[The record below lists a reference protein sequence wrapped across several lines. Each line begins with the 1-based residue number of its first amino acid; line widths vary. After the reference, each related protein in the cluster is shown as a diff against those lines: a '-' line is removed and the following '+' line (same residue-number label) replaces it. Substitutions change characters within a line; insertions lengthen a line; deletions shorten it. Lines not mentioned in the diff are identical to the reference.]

1 MCVIVAKEKNVGLP
15 TYKQLL
21 NCFEYNNDGAG
32 FMYVNNGKVV
42 IDKGY
47 MTWKKFYKRYQ
58 KLCRKFNNFENQS
71 LIMHFRIGTSSGNT
85 PQNTHPYPI
94 SNKVNDLHRL
104 YTKTDLGMV
113 HNGIIHDYTP
123 KDKLSNTNDTQEFI
137 LKYVSTLYNH
147 YPKFYKDKYIMN
159 GLDDITDSKLAF
171 MDTTGYIYYVGNFID
186 EEGIK
191 FSNSSY
197 EDWETLYYPTMKY
210 GTSQHSYY
218 NDNAYYDSLIDKY
231 EKKEEE
237 LIALESNWYVEYDG
251 KWEEV
256 GDRVMCWDT
265 ISGELYEFTGGRK
278 QLISEDVI
286 VYDENY
292 EFVY

>member
-1 MCVIVAKEKNVGLP
+1 MCIIVAKEKNVGLP
-15 TYKQLL
+15 TYNQLL

-32 FMYVNNGKVV
+32 FMYVKNGKVI

-47 MTWKKFYKRYQ
+47 MTWNKFYKRYK

-94 SNKVNDLHRL
+94 SNKVEDLHKL
-104 YTKTDLGMV
+104 YVKTDLGMV

-123 KDKLSNTNDTQEFI
+123 TDKFTNTNDTQEFI

-147 YPKFYKDKYIMN
+147 YPKFYKNKYIMN
-159 GLDDITDSKLAF
+159 GLSDITNSKLAF
-171 MDTTGYIYYVGNFID
+171 MDTTGYIYYVGDFID
-186 EEGIK
+186 EKGIK
-191 FSNSSY
+191 FSNSTY
-197 EDWETLYYPTMKY
+197 QDWEAFYYPIMKY
-210 GTSQHSYY
+210 DCH
-218 NDNAYYDSLIDKY
+218 DSSTD
-231 EKKEEE
+231 KEE
-237 LIALESNWYVEYDG
+237 LMALESNWYVEYDG

-256 GDRVMCWDT
+256 GDRVMLWDLNNYHLYEM
-265 ISGELYEFTGGRK
+265 ISGKRELIDDYAT
-278 QLISEDVI
+278 

-292 EFVY
+292 EFVC

>member
-1 MCVIVAKEKNVGLP
+1 MCIIVAKEKNVGLP

-21 NCFEYNNDGAG
+21 NCFEYNSDGAG
-32 FMYVNNGKVV
+32 FMYVKNGKVV

-85 PQNTHPYPI
+85 PQNTHPYPV
-94 SNKVNDLHRL
+94 SNKVDDLHKL
-104 YTKTDLGMV
+104 YIKTDLGMV

-171 MDTTGYIYYVGNFID
+171 MDTTGYIYYVGDFI
-186 EEGIK
+186 EENGVK

-197 EDWETLYYPTMKY
+197 EDWNKWWNY
-210 GTSQHSYY
+210 GF
-218 NDNAYYDSLIDKY
+218 NDSLLTYKSDYDCDGYIEED
-231 EKKEEE
+231 EE
-237 LIALESNWYVEYDG
+237 LLPLESNWYVEYDG
-251 KWEEV
+251 KYELV
-256 GDRVMCWDT
+256 GDRNLLWDT
-265 ISGELYEFTGGRK
+265 TTGKLYEFTLDDK
-278 QLISEDVI
+278 MLIHNDVV

>member
-1 MCVIVAKEKNVGLP
+1 
-15 TYKQLL
+15 
-21 NCFEYNNDGAG
+21 
-32 FMYVNNGKVV
+32 
-42 IDKGY
+42 
-47 MTWKKFYKRYQ
+47 
-58 KLCRKFNNFENQS
+58 
-71 LIMHFRIGTSSGNT
+71 
-85 PQNTHPYPI
+85 
-94 SNKVNDLHRL
+94 
-104 YTKTDLGMV
+104 MV

-171 MDTTGYIYYVGNFID
+171 MDATGYIYYVGNFID
-186 EEGIK
+186 EKGIK

-197 EDWETLYYPTMKY
+197 EDWETLYYPTMY

-231 EKKEEE
+231 EKEEEE

-251 KWEEV
+251 KWEKV

-265 ISGELYEFTGGRK
+265 ISGKLYEFSGGRK
-278 QLISEDVI
+278 ELISEDVV